1 MKKIVIT
8 IVKENDLY
16 SFRNL
21 KDSKK
26 SMGIVIFFWKWPMYG
41 KTLQKRENRIMLVK

>member
-26 SMGIVIFFWKWPMYG
+26 SMGIVIFF
-41 KTLQKRENRIMLVK
+41 ENGQCMVKLYRKEKIE

>member
-26 SMGIVIFFWKWPMYG
+26 SMGIVIFFLKWPMYG
-41 KTLQKRENRIMLVK
+41 KTL

>member
-21 KDSKK
+21 NIVKK
-26 SMGIVIFFWKWPMYG
+26 AWG
-41 KTLQKRENRIMLVK
+41 L

>member
-26 SMGIVIFFWKWPMYG
+26 SMGIANFFENGQCMVKLY
-41 KTLQKRENRIMLVK
+41 REEKIE